1 MKQLGQQPRASWF
14 PVIIVGAP
22 SCQTDLL
29 FTKDPVNQKSPS
41 KAFSLN
47 NCVRGIRVF
56 WKRWGVMSWLEQS
69 WLNWESQFK
78 AMTILGPLTRWWTN
92 AEGWV
97 PMSCVHVCILR
108 VCRRAGFVVTGNVKN
123 VASFLPVHF
132 LVHNVEAH
140 FGQLCEQELKVAASG
155 RKSHSLPTSVFSEI
169 MSYSSAASVQGNVW
183 GLFSL

>member
-78 AMTILGPLTRWWTN
+78 AMTGLGPLTRWWTN
-92 AEGWV
+92 ALGWV
-97 PMSCVHVCILR
+97 PMSCVHCAYSTCAGENYKEGWFCSYRKCKKMSPLFFQSIFLYITWRHTSGSFVNRGLR
-108 VCRRAGFVVTGNVKN
+108 
-123 VASFLPVHF
+123 
-132 LVHNVEAH
+132 
-140 FGQLCEQELKVAASG
+140 
-155 RKSHSLPTSVFSEI
+155 
-169 MSYSSAASVQGNVW
+169 
-183 GLFSL
+183 